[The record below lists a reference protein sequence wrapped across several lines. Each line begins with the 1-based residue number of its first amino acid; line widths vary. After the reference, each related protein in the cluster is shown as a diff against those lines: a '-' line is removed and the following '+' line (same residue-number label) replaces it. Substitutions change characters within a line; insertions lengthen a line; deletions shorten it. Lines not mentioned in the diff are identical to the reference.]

1 MRYHVDLL
9 SHKVRNLETL
19 EKRMACL
26 RPYHWSQVRKS
37 RVLIFLNVLG
47 RCLLRASREAFSS
60 TSANLSALALAVDCK
75 VEVERKE
82 AANSDF
88 DQHDFAKDSDSSG
101 MASTRCFQ
109 CISHHGYSETFKYHF
124 APLFGAVC
132 GALHVSENLT
142 LKMFLRCVLRDIFSS
157 AARLNILGPLEGA
170 KKQREFSFVVE
181 KMMKSFVNQ
190 SGSIASSKNDS
201 GKSIAAISELSSDES
216 ITGSRKRKI
225 IEPVMKSPILEIIQA
240 RHDVLYARLFSS

>member
-1 MRYHVDLL
+1 MISQRTVILAGWPQLDASSAFHTMDIL
-9 SHKVRNLETL
+9 
-19 EKRMACL
+19 KR
-26 RPYHWSQVRKS
+26 
-37 RVLIFLNVLG
+37 
-47 RCLLRASREAFSS
+47 
-60 TSANLSALALAVDCK
+60 
-75 VEVERKE
+75 
-82 AANSDF
+82 
-88 DQHDFAKDSDSSG
+88 
-101 MASTRCFQ
+101 
-109 CISHHGYSETFKYHF
+109 FKYHF

-201 GKSIAAISELSSDES
+201 GKSMAAISELSSDES